1 MGIEKFI
8 KKISVQTAVYWG
20 NPENDG
26 SGGFVFDEP
35 VEIKCRWEDK
45 TQVVNSSDGSEVVSD
60 SFILTN
66 EDLDENGYLFLGTLD
81 DLDSDELTDPKSKTG
96 ARMILSKNKIPM
108 IKSTKEFVRL
118 YYLKRKNQ

>member
-20 NPENDG
+20 NPVNDG

-45 TQVVNSSDGSEVVSD
+45 TQIVNDSDGSEVVSD

-81 DLDSDELTDPKSKTG
+81 DLDSDEWDDPKSKSG
-96 ARMILSKNKIPM
+96 AKAILSKSKIPM

>member
-45 TQVVNSSDGSEVVSD
+45 IQTVDNSDGSEVVSD
-60 SFILTN
+60 AFILTN
-66 EDLDENGYLFLGTLD
+66 EDLDEEGYLFLGTLD
-81 DLDSDELTDPKSKTG
+81 DIDSDELSDPKSKSG
-96 ARMILSKNKIPM
+96 ARKIVNQSKIPM
-108 IKSTKEFVRL
+108 IRSTTEFVRL
-118 YYLKRKNQ
+118 YYLKR

>member
-20 NPENDG
+20 NPVNDG

-45 TQVVNSSDGSEVVSD
+45 TQIVNSSDGSEVVSD

-108 IKSTKEFVRL
+108 IRSTKEFVRL

>member
-20 NPENDG
+20 NPVNDG

-45 TQVVNSSDGSEVVSD
+45 TKVVDSPDGSETLSD
-60 SFILTN
+60 AFILTN
-66 EDLDENGYLFLGTLD
+66 EDLVEGGYLYLGTLS
-81 DLDSDELTDPKSKTG
+81 DLDSDEYDDPKSKTD
-96 ARMILSKNKIPM
+96 ARKIINRSKIPM
-108 IKSTKEFVRL
+108 IKSTREFVRL
-118 YYLKRKNQ
+118 YYLKR

>member
-20 NPENDG
+20 NPVNDG

-45 TQVVNSSDGSEVVSD
+45 IQIVNDSDGSEVVSD

-81 DLDSDELTDPKSKTG
+81 DLDSDELNDPKSKSG
-96 ARMILSKNKIPM
+96 ARAILSKNKIPM
-108 IKSTKEFVRL
+108 IRSTKEFVRL
-118 YYLKRKNQ
+118 YYLKRKNK